1 MCKPLRLR
9 IILLLLGLFASAQT
23 GRAQRYNLFAPEVK
37 TEYPSVVYDF
47 LERYLYEIDS
57 LQQCGESV
65 YQRLVDDKVFFNAG
79 SAQSARMINP
89 DMPLSISQTENKH
102 YDVVWR
108 DSLGHTVL
116 DISFPAQYELLL
128 GKPKNEIEKELID
141 ALIEEHAYT
150 SRKLSAENLLQ
161 HKEGYLTNAD
171 VSSYYV
177 ESLNTAVYYRTD
189 DSGQTAPIFTDDDK
203 WHSAANLLQGHI
215 ADVAGYRL
223 VIEQN
228 LYGFSKMRYTISL
241 QQWLA
246 YCQAMQFT
254 TYFAVEEELEDGL
267 KTLLVAES
275 QDLGFN
281 HILSVI
287 IPDDFA
293 RNRKSV
299 LKAVLNAY
307 VPTHNVKDLYQQYVD
322 KAPKKIL

>member
-9 IILLLLGLFASAQT
+9 ITLLLLGLFALAQT

-65 YQRLVDDKVFFNAG
+65 YQRLTDDKVFFNTGNAETV
-79 SAQSARMINP
+79 RMISQN
-89 DMPLSISQTENKH
+89 MPFSISKTDNK
-102 YDVVWR
+102 YYGVVWR

-128 GKPKNEIEKELID
+128 GKPKNEIEKELIY

-150 SRKLSAENLLQ
+150 PRKLSLKDLAQ
-161 HKEGYLTNAD
+161 HEDGYLTN
-171 VSSYYV
+171 SNISNYYV
-177 ESLNTAVYYRTD
+177 ESLNTAVYYQTD
-189 DSGQTAPIFTDDDK
+189 DSDEVMPIFTDDDK
-203 WHSAANLLQGHI
+203 WHSATNLLQGHI
-215 ADVAGYRL
+215 ADVSGYKL

-254 TYFAVEEELEDGL
+254 TYFAVEEELEEGL

-275 QDLGFN
+275 QDMGFN

-287 IPDDFA
+287 IPGDFVK
-293 RNRKSV
+293 NRKAV
-299 LKAVLNAY
+299 LKVVLNAY
-307 VPTHNVKDLYQQYVD
+307 IPTHNVKDLYQQYVD